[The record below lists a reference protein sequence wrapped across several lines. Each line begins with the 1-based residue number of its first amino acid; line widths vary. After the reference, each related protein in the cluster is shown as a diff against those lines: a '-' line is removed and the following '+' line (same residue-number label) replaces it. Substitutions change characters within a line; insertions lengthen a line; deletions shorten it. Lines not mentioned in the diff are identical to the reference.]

1 MNSIEKGNYGY
12 LKKYKRNK
20 LIAIIS
26 FVIMIVFIVVTVYL
40 MFGDTKRVAIVF
52 AILLSLPLAKFFTTY
67 IICAKFK
74 SLTETDYNTII
85 EKAPDCF
92 KELSFDISISRYE
105 GIKFYQSMLIKN
117 GKVYAFVY
125 DKNFTACK
133 KDYEVWIK
141 DVISETKYDYKVFVT
156 DKLNEYIKKINS
168 VSEPNHNNMLIDKHI
183 KELIYEKGV

>member
-20 LIAIIS
+20 LIAVIS

-40 MFGDTKRVAIVF
+40 MFGDTKRVAIIF
-52 AILLSLPLAKFFTTY
+52 AILLALPLSKFFTAY

-74 SLTETDYNTII
+74 SLTEADYNTIM
-85 EKAPDCF
+85 EKSSDCF

-117 GKVYAFVY
+117 GKIYAFVY
-125 DKNFTACK
+125 DNNFTVNK
-133 KDYEVWIK
+133 KDYEAWIK
-141 DVISETKYDYKVFVT
+141 NAISDTKYDYKVFVT
-156 DKLNEYIKKINS
+156 DKLNEFIKKINS
-168 VSEPNHNNMLIDKHI
+168 VSEPNHKNMLIDKHI